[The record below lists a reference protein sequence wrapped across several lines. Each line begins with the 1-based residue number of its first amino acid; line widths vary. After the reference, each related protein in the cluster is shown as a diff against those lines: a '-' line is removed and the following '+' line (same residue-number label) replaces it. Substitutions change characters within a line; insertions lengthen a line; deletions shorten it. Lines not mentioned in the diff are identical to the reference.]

1 MAILENAIVDRYP
14 RPAKVRG
21 DEEATLRPLDSTDA
35 ADLIKFFAEIP
46 PQDRNFLKDNVEDPA
61 VVEGW
66 CDNIDLDRVF
76 PLLALH
82 NGRIVADA
90 TLHQT
95 RTGWMSHIGKVRVV
109 THPDFRKQGLASAM
123 VEELIKVAARSA
135 LQRVEAE
142 LVAEQKGARTAFGR
156 MGFQEIAVL
165 PQYVR
170 DIHTKLHDLI
180 IMSYVIH
187 DQENVFSGD

>member
-1 MAILENAIVDRYP
+1 
-14 RPAKVRG
+14 
-21 DEEATLRPLDSTDA
+21 
-35 ADLIKFFAEIP
+35 
-46 PQDRNFLKDNVEDPA
+46 
-61 VVEGW
+61 
-66 CDNIDLDRVF
+66 
-76 PLLALH
+76 
-82 NGRIVADA
+82 
-90 TLHQT
+90 
-95 RTGWMSHIGKVRVV
+95 
-109 THPDFRKQGLASAM
+109 M